1 MICIPGPCAATTA
14 LVSSGLPAGA
24 FALKVFCRSKGASG
38 SSAWQPLPKRTSV
51 LYEAPHRLLQ
61 LLKELIEQCG
71 AERPVQVAR
80 ELTKRHEEQ
89 VGPTLAAALEH
100 FSPATPRRVHRG
112 ARRRSSQRTRSLG

>member
-1 MICIPGPCAATTA
+1 MQHKG
-14 LVSSGLPAGA
+14 GLSPVK
-24 FALKVFCRSKGASG
+24 LRASTI
-38 SSAWQPLPKRTSV
+38 AQEERTSV

-89 VGPTLAAALEH
+89 VGPTLGAPRLAL
-100 FSPATPRRVHRG
+100 STPAPTAHATLLHVINGCRHAILPIQLVLT
-112 ARRRSSQRTRSLG
+112 TRASMLSRCSVA